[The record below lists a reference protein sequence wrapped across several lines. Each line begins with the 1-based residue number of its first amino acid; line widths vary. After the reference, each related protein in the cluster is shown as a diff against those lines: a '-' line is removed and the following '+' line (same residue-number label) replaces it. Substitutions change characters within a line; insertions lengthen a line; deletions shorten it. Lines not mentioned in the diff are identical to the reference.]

1 MDFLKESFEVS
12 NEIVEVADEEVVVNR
27 VLFNEDEEV
36 KQAMN
41 RLEGLYYVTH
51 VDGPLDAPILP
62 SIKPEVKDEIYR
74 LKEQLDPPLSSPTST
89 MQTPK
94 PADKVKVFHIEEPLT
109 VSKRSN
115 SCSSED
121 SDDVE
126 SLTPAPIQKAIPL
139 TQEAS
144 HFSFMS
150 LMSGFTDGPDALSFK
165 DLWDAAMDAV
175 EQLAEDGGLIKKDD
189 GSEDKRVVESLKKVL
204 SKHSMD
210 EDLIN
215 QIARDVETVARRRK
229 EGGSFDSLSLET
241 KEIEIPSLSDFVDT
255 HEDIV
260 DINCSEFG
268 TEMQYKTP
276 TSTST
281 PTTAGSEDVDSLL
294 DSPMKPKRVSFH
306 STVVMDKE
314 GEKDWDSYD
323 SPDKSIA
330 LSACN
335 SPDVMGDTIFLEG
348 ENADEKPK
356 KKKMLRRMFKK
367 RKSKKKGTFSTSL
380 N

>member
-12 NEIVEVADEEVVVNR
+12 NEVVEVADEEVVVNR
-27 VLFNEDEEV
+27 VLFSDDEEV
-36 KQAMN
+36 KRAMN

-62 SIKPEVKDEIYR
+62 TITPEVKNEIHR
-74 LKEQLDPPLSSPTST
+74 LQEQLDPPLTSPTST
-89 MQTPK
+89 MQTPESANK
-94 PADKVKVFHIEEPLT
+94 EKGFQSVDQPTLH
-109 VSKRSN
+109 KRSN
-115 SCSSED
+115 SYNSEE

-126 SLTPAPIQKAIPL
+126 SVTPAPIQKAIPL

-175 EQLAEDGGLIKKDD
+175 EQLAEDGGLIDRDD
-189 GSEDKRVVESLKKVL
+189 GTEDGHVVESLKRVL
-204 SKHSMD
+204 LKHSVD
-210 EDLIN
+210 EDLID
-215 QIARDVETVARRRK
+215 QIAHDVETVARRRREK
-229 EGGSFDSLSLET
+229 GSFDSLSLET
-241 KEIEIPSLSDFVDT
+241 KEIEIPSLSGVVEKHDVT
-255 HEDIV
+255 V

-268 TEMQYKTP
+268 TEMQYKP
-276 TSTST
+276 PASSST
-281 PTTAGSEDVDSLL
+281 PTTAGTEDLDHLL

-306 STVVMDKE
+306 STVVRDTE
-314 GEKDWDSYD
+314 GKIDWDNYD

-335 SPDVMGDTIFLEG
+335 SHNVMGDTLFLED
-348 ENADEKPK
+348 DEEDTKSK
-356 KKKMLRRMFKK
+356 KKKVLRRMFRR

-380 N
+380 D